1 MLNTLEKYVS
11 VATAL
16 SRVIWTDQKDY
27 KGVENLMVESQE
39 FLITVISTKGI
50 SSIINRDTIVQKM
63 MNILRVNQAH
73 AIYMQEGR
81 HLDALV
87 IYE

>member
-16 SRVIWTDQKDY
+16 SRVIWTYQKDY

>member
-11 VATAL
+11 VATAH
-16 SRVIWTDQKDY
+16 SRVLWTYQKDY